1 MKPLL
6 AALALLAALSASAQ
20 TAPAKAP
27 PSGEATGSAPPG
39 AAAFRGGGYD
49 SGRDSDED
57 FRRGPRGSPVVVDR
71 EDLERRLA
79 RMESLM
85 GEAFERSRRG
95 EGRGR
100 LNEAYQELRD
110 LRQVIASAPEA
121 RGYNPPRPPP
131 PAPPP
136 PPAYSPIADGQLR
149 RIVDAVARESMSAN
163 KLRVLEESSRGSYFL
178 VGQVQ
183 QLLPQFA
190 FSADR
195 LNAVRMLWSRVLDR
209 QNGYQLNSSFSFS
222 KDKEELQRII
232 SG

>member
-20 TAPAKAP
+20 TSPALTP
-27 PSGEATGSAPPG
+27 PPGEASGAVSPG
-39 AAAFRGGGYD
+39 ATGFRGGPGPEAD
-49 SGRDSDED
+49 ARWGS
-57 FRRGPRGSPVVVDR
+57 RGTPVVVER

-79 RMESLM
+79 RLESLM
-85 GEAFERSRRG
+85 GEAVERSRRG
-95 EGRGR
+95 DGRGK

-110 LRQVIASAPEA
+110 LRKVLSSAPDA
-121 RGYNPPRPPP
+121 RGYNPPRPPA

-136 PPAYSPIADGQLR
+136 PPAYSPIADSQLR
-149 RIVDAVARESMSAN
+149 RILDAVARESFAAN
-163 KLRVLEESSRGSYFL
+163 KTRVLEESARGNYFL

-183 QLLPQFA
+183 QLLPQFS
-190 FSADR
+190 FSSDR
-195 LNAVRMLWSRVLDR
+195 LNAVRLLWPRVLDR

>member
-6 AALALLAALSASAQ
+6 VALALLAALSASAQ
-20 TAPAKAP
+20 TAPALAP
-27 PSGEATGSAPPG
+27 PSGEATGAAPPG
-39 AAAFRGGGYD
+39 STGFRG
-49 SGRDSDED
+49 GRDSDDD
-57 FRRGPRGSPVVVDR
+57 FRRGSRGTPVVVER

-79 RMESLM
+79 RVESLL

-95 EGRGR
+95 EDRGK
-100 LNEAYQELRD
+100 LNAAYQELRD
-110 LRQVIASAPEA
+110 LRQLISSAPDA

-131 PAPPP
+131 APLPPP

-149 RIVDAVARESMSAN
+149 RILDAVARESFAAN
-163 KLRVLEESSRGSYFL
+163 KMRILEESARGNYFL